1 MKTIIGFDN
10 WTKGSNHYERL
21 IPALELRGYRLILIH
36 IGSWGHDKNRPHE
49 EHLGKLLVRG
59 IDYYNGKS
67 FKEILIL
74 EKPSAVIF
82 LSTRVFANLALNR
95 YCRYL
100 GIPTL
105 HLYHGLVSVGLLK
118 DREGY
123 KVNWK
128 NQWKRIKMNLPKNLF
143 LIWPVYWKSLVDT
156 RASIIHYYW
165 FFNDIYHRLFNNT
178 GIAPPDATT
187 TAGCVYTKKDIS
199 DMVKIYRMSP
209 DQVYAVGNPDIINFN
224 LKDNDIGCGIN
235 LSMSANVLVYIES
248 GLASMG
254 FSFDDVDDYIAHLV
268 KTKDAVQKQG
278 YHFVFKIKPSQLDTT
293 VNLRLRE
300 LDFDICS
307 NDEFV
312 DYLRSAKAAIVEAST
327 AAMIPALMGLP
338 LLLAQYGKLS
348 DQEYGMILTEYPRA
362 KFLQDINNVS
372 ELIREEL
379 QNVDQDKVNSWIEE
393 NIGPMPASMMPE
405 RVADVIEKIISGSQV
420 NYLGY

>member
-10 WTKGSNHYERL
+10 WTKGSDHYERL
-21 IPALELRGYRLILIH
+21 IPALEQRGYRLILIH
-36 IGSWGHDKNRPHE
+36 IGSWGHDKNRPQE
-49 EHLGKLLVRG
+49 EYIGKLLVRS

-95 YCRYL
+95 YCRHL

-123 KVNWK
+123 KINWK
-128 NQWKRIKMNLPKNLF
+128 NQWRRIKLNLPKNLF
-143 LIWPVYWKSLVDT
+143 LIWPVYWKSLFDT

-165 FFNDIYHRLFNNT
+165 FLNDIYHRLFNNT

-187 TAGCVYTKKDIS
+187 TAGCVYTKKDIN
-199 DMVKIYRMSP
+199 DMMKVYRMSP
-209 DQVYAVGNPDIINFN
+209 NQVYAVGNPDIINFG
-224 LKDNDIGCGIN
+224 LKDNDIGCGIS
-235 LSMSANVLVYIES
+235 LSRSANILLYIDS
-248 GLASMG
+248 GLAAMG
-254 FSFDDVDDYIAHLV
+254 FSFDNIEDYIDQLSA
-268 KTKDAVQKQG
+268 TKEAVEKQG
-278 YHFVFKIKPSQLDTT
+278 YQFIFKIKPSQLDTK
-293 VNLRLRE
+293 VHLRLKE
-300 LDFDICS
+300 LGFEICL

-312 DYLRSAKAAIVEAST
+312 NILKSAKAAIVEAST

-348 DQEYGMILTEYPRA
+348 DQEFGMVLTEYPRA
-362 KFLQDINNVS
+362 RFLQDVNNIS
-372 ELIREEL
+372 LLLDEE
-379 QNVDQDKVNSWIEE
+379 QQMVDFDKVNAWIEE
-393 NIGPMPASMMPE
+393 NVGPMPASMMPE
-405 RVADVIEKIISGSQV
+405 RVVEVIEKIVSESQV
-420 NYLGY
+420 K